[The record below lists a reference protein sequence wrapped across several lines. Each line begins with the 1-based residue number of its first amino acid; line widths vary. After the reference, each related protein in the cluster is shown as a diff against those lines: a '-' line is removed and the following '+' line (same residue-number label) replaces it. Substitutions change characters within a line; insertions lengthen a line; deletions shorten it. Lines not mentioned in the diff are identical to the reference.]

1 MASRAGILL
10 ASVLLL
16 SCLAETS
23 YGVLFSSLKQALVV
37 TASQVEANG
46 TDASPG
52 LVKAGE
58 DKISVTWGL
67 NQSLPAGTDSAYKTI
82 TLKLCY
88 APVSQVDRAWR
99 KTVDNLVKD
108 KTCQHKIVTKPYNA
122 SMQTFE
128 WIVERDVP
136 TATYFVRAY
145 AYDAA
150 EVAVAY
156 GQNTGPQK
164 DSKLFEV
171 QSITGRHVTLDIVS
185 VCFSVFSVLSL
196 TGFFIS
202 EKTRA
207 KKSSR

>member
-1 MASRAGILL
+1 M
-10 ASVLLL
+10 
-16 SCLAETS
+16 
-23 YGVLFSSLKQALVV
+23 
-37 TASQVEANG
+37 
-46 TDASPG
+46 
-52 LVKAGE
+52 
-58 DKISVTWGL
+58 

-128 WIVERDVP
+128 WTIERDVP

-156 GQNTGPQK
+156 GQNTGPHK
-164 DSKLFEV
+164 DSNLFEL

-185 VCFSVFSVLSL
+185 VCFSVFSIVSL
-196 TGFFIS
+196 AGFFIS

>member
-23 YGVLFSSLKQALVV
+23 YGVLFSTLKQSLIV
-37 TASQVEANG
+37 TASHVEANG
-46 TDASPG
+46 T
-52 LVKAGE
+52 LLKAGE

-67 NQSLPAGTDSAYKTI
+67 NQSLPAGTDSAYKTV
-82 TLKLCY
+82 TVKLCY

-108 KTCQHKIVTKPYNA
+108 KTCQHKIVARPYNA

-128 WIVERDVP
+128 WTVERDVP
-136 TATYFVRAY
+136 TAKYFVRAY
-145 AYDAA
+145 AYDAV

-156 GQNTGPQK
+156 GQNTGPKK
-164 DSKLFEV
+164 DSNLFEV

-185 VCFSVFSVLSL
+185 VCFSAFSVLAL
-196 TGFFIS
+196 AGFFIA

-207 KKSSR
+207 KSSKRSVGN